1 VEAGG
6 NRRRGRGG
14 QRLLYWFRTPP
25 GVRVGRVALDDE
37 AMRLIEQHNPDVQFD
52 WARLLKESAPEPP
65 RRERDGRDGRG
76 DRRERRDP
84 RQPPRP
90 RPMETSAAAAPP
102 MPGPEAAEEIQ
113 ELAEAA
119 AERAAE
125 HAEVLAAAS
134 GDLSPLE
141 PASYAEPEP
150 ERELEPEREPE
161 RELERGEP
169 ERRDLSEPAEPAEPA
184 ELSAASPAA
193 ARLGADGLARLRAR
207 YLDLKGRLAE
217 KDDLETDARAELAA
231 DLERLNPDAWVTP
244 DEVSGALEQYE
255 SIFERLRSVV
265 GRHPRRRV

>member
-1 VEAGG
+1 MEAGG

-25 GVRVGRVALDDE
+25 GVRVGRVALDE
-37 AMRLIEQHNPDVQFD
+37 EGIRLIEQHNPDIQFD

-65 RRERDGRDGRG
+65 RRERDGREGRDR

-84 RQPPRP
+84 RHPPRP

-141 PASYAEPEP
+141 PASYAEPE
-150 ERELEPEREPE
+150 LEPEPE
-161 RELERGEP
+161 RELERSELEPGEP
-169 ERRDLSEPAEPAEPA
+169 ERRELAEPAEPA
-184 ELSAASPAA
+184 ERSAASPAA
-193 ARLGADGLARLRAR
+193 ARLGADGLVRLRAR

-217 KDDLETDARAELAA
+217 KEDLETDARAELAA